1 MEDCYSSG
9 EEIPSHLEY
18 VCFGFYGIDNV
29 RLVHTVCM
37 VQNEYGGRLLL
48 ARKGDTILLHVQAEY
63 GLGTKTLCAH
73 SVFVIAI
80 IYEEEEV
87 RSIPEDVKT
96 GWMTCLVMQVGNGSL
111 DLC

>member
-1 MEDCYSSG
+1 
-9 EEIPSHLEY
+9 
-18 VCFGFYGIDNV
+18 
-29 RLVHTVCM
+29 M

-48 ARKGDTILLHVQAEY
+48 ARKGDTILLHVQAVS
-63 GLGTKTLCAH
+63 GLGDKQNLCTKTLCAH

-80 IYEEEEV
+80 IYEEDEV